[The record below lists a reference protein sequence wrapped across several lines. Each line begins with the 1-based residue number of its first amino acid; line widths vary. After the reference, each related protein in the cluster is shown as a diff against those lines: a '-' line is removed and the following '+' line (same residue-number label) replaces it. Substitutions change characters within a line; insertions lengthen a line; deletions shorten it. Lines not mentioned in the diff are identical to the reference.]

1 MKLDRR
7 SLFVGAGTILLSS
20 MSPGRAERFPARPI
34 TMIVPLGAGSSVDLI
49 LRALATAAE
58 KSLGQAIVVENR
70 PGAGTTLAPG
80 QMAAAAKPDGYTIC
94 QLGLPVLRAPA
105 LRRTTYDPRT
115 DFTFIIGVVQL
126 VSGVVVRRDSPWAT
140 LGDLIDA
147 ARRSPGTITYGT
159 PGVGSDTHVAME
171 LIARKQGIQ
180 WVHIPFA
187 SGEVIA
193 LLGGHIHAVASG
205 SVWAPQV
212 SSGEFRLLATFGA
225 RRTGYWPS
233 TPTLIENGVDVV
245 MESTY
250 GLAGPKGMGPA
261 VVATLH
267 DAFRTA
273 MDQPGFAAAIAN
285 FHQEPRYL
293 SSSEFH
299 AFALRQIE
307 NQRRLVEELDLRL
320 N

>member
-1 MKLDRR
+1 MRLDRR
-7 SLFVGAGTILLSS
+7 SLFVGAGSILLSS
-20 MSPGRAERFPARPI
+20 MSPGRAEGFPARPI
-34 TMIVPLGAGSSVDLI
+34 TMIVPLAAGSSVDLI

-115 DFTFIIGVVQL
+115 DFTYIIGVVQL
-126 VSGVVVRRDSPWAT
+126 VSGLVVRRDSPWAT

-159 PGVGSDTHVAME
+159 PGVGSDAHVAME
-171 LIARKQGIQ
+171 LIARKQGIR
-180 WVHIPFA
+180 WVHVPFA
-187 SGEVIA
+187 SGDVTA

-212 SSGEFRLLATFGA
+212 NSGEFRLLATFGA
-225 RRTGYWPS
+225 RRTDYWPS
-233 TPTLIENGVDVV
+233 TSTLIENGVDVV
-245 MESTY
+245 MEGTY
-250 GLAGPKGMGPA
+250 GLVGPKGMDPA

-267 DAFRTA
+267 NAFKTA
-273 MDQPGFAAAIAN
+273 MDQRGFAAAIAN

-293 SSSEFH
+293 NSSDFH
-299 AFALRQIE
+299 AFALSQIE
-307 NQRRLVEELDLRL
+307 NQRRLVQELDLRL